1 MTDKKTRIVSNL
13 LSLMLGAGLGAG
25 CYRAIERIQHGGEQ
39 RIELEVPPEEVGG
52 GVIIN
57 ESEGSGMKLTATKLS
72 STEYAA
78 NGVSAQAESAYT
90 LTATVMPS
98 DATNKKVD
106 WSVTFVNPSSSWAT
120 GKVITDY
127 VTIMPSAD
135 GALSAVVTNL
145 GEFGE
150 QIKVTVTSRD
160 NSGAYATCTVD
171 YVQKVR
177 NLTMSVGEISL
188 QNGAET
194 EVPFE
199 FDVSLDADGLLE
211 SNGPGGV
218 IEISY
223 EFSEVYTISGDYVFE
238 GRNEWTGL
246 FLSGDEFR
254 FELTLS
260 ETEEYSLYFDRTIFL
275 SDSANGRVV
284 EINGTDTDS
293 APEAMSDL
301 ISSWDV
307 MELFV
312 PFQDGTISCLILG
325 YSLYSNYLNEKIFFE
340 SEVRFVMAEDTSVQN
355 VTLDK
360 GAIEF

>member
-13 LSLMLGAGLGAG
+13 LSLMLGAVVGAG
-25 CYRAIERIQHGGEQ
+25 CYRAIERILHGGKQ
-39 RIELEVPPEEVGG
+39 RIELEVPAETDGG

>member
-1 MTDKKTRIVSNL
+1 
-13 LSLMLGAGLGAG
+13 
-25 CYRAIERIQHGGEQ
+25 
-39 RIELEVPPEEVGG
+39 
-52 GVIIN
+52 
-57 ESEGSGMKLTATKLS
+57 
-72 STEYAA
+72 
-78 NGVSAQAESAYT
+78 
-90 LTATVMPS
+90 
-98 DATNKKVD
+98 
-106 WSVTFVNPSSSWAT
+106 
-120 GKVITDY
+120 
-127 VTIMPSAD
+127 
-135 GALSAVVTNL
+135 
-145 GEFGE
+145 
-150 QIKVTVTSRD
+150 
-160 NSGAYATCTVD
+160 
-171 YVQKVR
+171 
-177 NLTMSVGEISL
+177 MSVGEISL

>member
-13 LSLMLGAGLGAG
+13 LSLMLGAVVGAG
-25 CYRAIERIQHGGEQ
+25 CYRAIERILHGGKQ
-39 RIELEVPPEEVGG
+39 RIELEVPAETDG